1 MGAKNMTQSVSTSEL
16 FLSRQALIFLKAAET
31 RNLSVTGQFFGLT
44 QSAVSRAMIDWEKQW
59 GCSLFDRTSRP
70 ISLTAEG
77 KVLQQELN
85 KQLEEFLNLA
95 EEIKQKNRLKPI
107 LRIGCVESMS
117 VDLLPQ
123 LIIRLKSKTKRL
135 TTVIATSNSLY
146 RQLREG
152 QLDII
157 ISSDPSAEL
166 SGLKQVLIF
175 QEGSLIV
182 LPKRFEGDPC
192 CESWQGLQFCG
203 IPFIKYHHATG
214 GGKLNDVFFR
224 SLGISLTN
232 QLEVDSNSTM
242 LSLIAEGV
250 GWTISR
256 VSTILQNKAY
266 MDKIFFTK
274 MPNPLLTRRLY
285 VLTRQSEPELL
296 MEQVIKEVCDILK
309 TKIYPQLISIAPWME
324 KDIFVLDPKKSI
336 FSSSEQER

>member
-1 MGAKNMTQSVSTSEL
+1 M
-16 FLSRQALIFLKAAET
+16 
-31 RNLSVTGQFFGLT
+31 
-44 QSAVSRAMIDWEKQW
+44 
-59 GCSLFDRTSRP
+59 
-70 ISLTAEG
+70 
-77 KVLQQELN
+77 
-85 KQLEEFLNLA
+85 NLA

-285 VLTRQSEPELL
+285 ILTRQSEPELL